1 MEASDLDDGTVDRRR
16 RLSLKSASLREK
28 YNIIKE
34 EKLLE
39 EARRKELEEEH
50 IRILRKYQSDI
61 VDTVVDTIVFA
72 LGKCIEKSESCAL
85 HVVVHASKGYDAE
98 YTRLIWK
105 IVTDDLLMSSYYVSA
120 ASSTDVKYPLIR
132 FNELTAV
139 LPGSSPQGEVKCCLK
154 ISLEK

>member
-1 MEASDLDDGTVDRRR
+1 METSELDAYTIDRRR
-16 RLSLKSASLREK
+16 RLSLASASLREK

-34 EKLLE
+34 EKLRE

-50 IRILRKYQSDI
+50 IRTLRKYQSDI
-61 VDTVVDTIVFA
+61 VDTIVDTIIFA
-72 LGKCIEKSESCAL
+72 LGRCIKKSESCAL

-120 ASSTDVKYPLIR
+120 VNLLEVKYPLMR
-132 FNELTAV
+132 FSELTAEP
-139 LPGSSPQGEVKCCLK
+139 PGSSPQGEVKHCLK
-154 ISLEK
+154 VSLEK